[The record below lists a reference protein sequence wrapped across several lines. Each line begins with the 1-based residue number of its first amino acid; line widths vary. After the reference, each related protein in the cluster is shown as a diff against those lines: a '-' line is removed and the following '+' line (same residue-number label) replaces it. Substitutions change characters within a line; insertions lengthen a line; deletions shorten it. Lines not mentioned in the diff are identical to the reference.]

1 MEATF
6 SARLRELMA
15 SRSLKQVDVLEAA
28 KPYCEKYQV
37 KLGKSDLSQYVNG
50 ITEPGQ
56 WKLAILALALNV
68 SEGWLTGLDVPM
80 ERTAPA
86 PPNLFPMPGG
96 RQIPLIGTIACGE
109 PILAEEKDGEKA
121 FLPAHMDADFALR
134 CQGDSM
140 IGANIMD
147 GDLVYIKQTS
157 EVQNGGIYAVLI
169 DGMEC
174 EATLKH
180 VYFDREAKILTI
192 TADNPR
198 FPPRT
203 FTGTAVDRIRLIGRA
218 VGFTRTLNH

>member
-1 MEATF
+1 MCYILIKHISSPQEEGGSSHGSNLFRQAPGADGVPLSQAGGRSGGGEA
-6 SARLRELMA
+6 
-15 SRSLKQVDVLEAA
+15 V
-28 KPYCEKYQV
+28 
-37 KLGKSDLSQYVNG
+37 QYVNG

-180 VYFDREAKILTI
+180 VYL
-192 TADNPR
+192 
-198 FPPRT
+198 
-203 FTGTAVDRIRLIGRA
+203 DRIRIIGRA

>member
-1 MEATF
+1 MAETF
-6 SARLRELMA
+6 RTRLRELMSA
-15 SRSLKQVDVLEAA
+15 RGLKQVDVLEAA

-56 WKLAILALALNV
+56 WKLTILSLALNV

-86 PPNLFPMPGG
+86 PTNLFPMPGG
-96 RQIPLIGTIACGE
+96 RLIPLIGTIACGE
-109 PILAEEKDGEKA
+109 PILAEENEGEKA
-121 FLPAHMDADFALR
+121 FLPSHMDADFALR
-134 CQGDSM
+134 CKGDSM

-157 EVQNGGIYAVLI
+157 DIQNGAIYAVLI
-169 DGMEC
+169 DDMEC

-180 VYFDREAKILTI
+180 VYFDREEKILTI
-192 TADNPR
+192 TADNPH
-198 FPPRT
+198 FAPKT
-203 FTGTAVDRIRLIGRA
+203 FTGSAVDRIRIIGRA
-218 VGFTRTLNH
+218 VGFTRSLPH